1 MAKSVSSDK
10 ICIGQSIRDYRER
23 NGVSQ
28 RQLANALG
36 ISPQA
41 VSKWEHGVTY
51 PDITMI
57 PDIAKLLG
65 VSVAHLFGEAAPSSD
80 EEHWSIYIVKHR

>member
-28 RQLANALG
+28 RQLADALG

-41 VSKWEHGVTY
+41 VSKWEHGV
-51 PDITMI
+51 
-57 PDIAKLLG
+57 
-65 VSVAHLFGEAAPSSD
+65 SHS
-80 EEHWSIYIVKHR
+80 

>member
-1 MAKSVSSDK
+1 MELK
-10 ICIGQSIRDYRER
+10 ISEKIKEYRRVFGITQEKFA
-23 NGVSQ
+23 Q
-28 RQLANALG
+28 DIG
-36 ISPQA
+36 ISSQA

-80 EEHWSIYIVKHR
+80 EERWSIYIVKHR